1 MKNLLACFLPIG
13 YDILLIT
20 REKPERLG
28 LLPLGK
34 GEWAEATQCL
44 KPRERVERMGKTGYL
59 VLENGKV
66 FRGERFGAQGEMTA
80 EVVFTTGMT
89 GYLETLTDRSYW
101 GQMVVQTFP
110 LIGNYGV
117 IPADFESDAIGPC
130 AYIVKQWCQAPS
142 NFRSQGSLDT
152 FFKEKGVIGL
162 SGIDTRTLTKII
174 RETGVM
180 NGVITDDPATV
191 DFEALK
197 AYRVTGAVRASST
210 KERYVVRP
218 EGEVK
223 KKIALLDFGLKRNIY
238 RELAKRGAEV
248 TVCPFTTT
256 AAEIKA
262 LGVDGIMLSNGPGDP
277 AENVEIIANLK
288 EICKL
293 GIPLFGICL
302 GHQLLALAHG
312 FRTEKLKYGHRGANQ
327 PVKNLETGRVYISS
341 QNHGYAV
348 VSSSIDSSVARELF
362 VNVND
367 NTCEGIR
374 YLDCPAFSVQFHPE
388 ACGGPLDTQAL
399 FDEFF
404 AMMKEGE

>member
-34 GEWAEATQCL
+34 GERAEATQCL

-197 AYRVTGAVRASST
+197 AYRVTGAVKASST

-238 RELAKRGAEV
+238 RELVKRGAEV
-248 TVCPFTTT
+248 TVCP
-256 AAEIKA
+256 
-262 LGVDGIMLSNGPGDP
+262 
-277 AENVEIIANLK
+277 
-288 EICKL
+288 
-293 GIPLFGICL
+293 
-302 GHQLLALAHG
+302 
-312 FRTEKLKYGHRGANQ
+312 
-327 PVKNLETGRVYISS
+327 
-341 QNHGYAV
+341 
-348 VSSSIDSSVARELF
+348 
-362 VNVND
+362 
-367 NTCEGIR
+367 
-374 YLDCPAFSVQFHPE
+374 
-388 ACGGPLDTQAL
+388 
-399 FDEFF
+399 
-404 AMMKEGE
+404 

>member
-1 MKNLLACFLPIG
+1 
-13 YDILLIT
+13 
-20 REKPERLG
+20 
-28 LLPLGK
+28 
-34 GEWAEATQCL
+34 
-44 KPRERVERMGKTGYL
+44 MGKTGYL

-180 NGVITDDPATV
+180 NGVITDDPAAV

-197 AYRVTGAVRASST
+197 AYRVTGAVKASST

-238 RELAKRGAEV
+238 RELVKRGAEV
-248 TVCPFTTT
+248 TVCPCTTT
-256 AAEIKA
+256 AGEIQA

-312 FRTEKLKYGHRGANQ
+312 FQTEKLKPPWRQPACQEPGDRPGVHLQPEPRLRGGVLQHRQRRGPGAVRQRQRQHLRGHPLSGLPRLFRAVPPRSLRRSPGHPG
-327 PVKNLETGRVYISS
+327 PVR
-341 QNHGYAV
+341 
-348 VSSSIDSSVARELF
+348 
-362 VNVND
+362 
-367 NTCEGIR
+367 
-374 YLDCPAFSVQFHPE
+374 
-388 ACGGPLDTQAL
+388 
-399 FDEFF
+399 
-404 AMMKEGE
+404 

>member
-1 MKNLLACFLPIG
+1 
-13 YDILLIT
+13 
-20 REKPERLG
+20 
-28 LLPLGK
+28 
-34 GEWAEATQCL
+34 
-44 KPRERVERMGKTGYL
+44 
-59 VLENGKV
+59 
-66 FRGERFGAQGEMTA
+66 
-80 EVVFTTGMT
+80 
-89 GYLETLTDRSYW
+89 
-101 GQMVVQTFP
+101 MVVQTFP

-180 NGVITDDPATV
+180 NGVITDDPAAV

-197 AYRVTGAVRASST
+197 AYRVTGAVKASST

-238 RELAKRGAEV
+238 RELVKRGAEV
-248 TVCPFTTT
+248 TVCPCTTT
-256 AAEIKA
+256 AGEIKA

-327 PVKNLETGRVYISS
+327 PVKNLETGRCTSPARTTATRWCPPASTAPWPGSCSS
-341 QNHGYAV
+341 TSTTTPARASAIWTAPPFPCSSTPKPAAV
-348 VSSSIDSSVARELF
+348 PWTPRPCSMS
-362 VNVND
+362 
-367 NTCEGIR
+367 
-374 YLDCPAFSVQFHPE
+374 FS
-388 ACGGPLDTQAL
+388 L
-399 FDEFF
+399 
-404 AMMKEGE
+404 